1 MTLRRKLIW
10 SALFMLGLFLL
21 MGFLSSLRTQK
32 SELASLFEKE
42 TMYLQMMLR
51 GINEIII
58 TEAMPSSVKIAVDGV
73 EGFDKLH
80 LAVEP
85 ELKDPELASA
95 YREKINPAWQ
105 RLKADVKPFLDVNL
119 DTEDDELLVQYGRI
133 MAEADQLF
141 LDVETL
147 ALKAKETAETT
158 ELVTRNMIKG
168 TVVLILLGSGFLFYH
183 LYRSILSP
191 ITDLTNVATGFGKG
205 DLNLRIDE
213 SRKDE
218 FGKLAVHFNRGTNE
232 LRDIAAQLVG
242 MINNL
247 ASSSSEL
254 MGTATDLYTDSEE
267 QAKLSEQSASA
278 ISEMSQTIL
287 DVSRNAADA
296 ASASGDASKIA
307 ENGRAVVRETVLSMQ
322 GISESVRDTANAMDT
337 LTENTAKIGT
347 IVSVIN
353 DIADQTNLLALNAA
367 IEAARA
373 GEHGR
378 GFAIVA
384 DEVRK
389 LAERTGR
396 ATQEI
401 AEMVSAIQAGT
412 EKSHSSM
419 ENDKERVTQGV
430 KLVEDAS
437 KSLESIVEVS
447 AKGSDMVQRIAAS
460 AEEQSSA
467 TDTISLSMESIA
479 SAARRTASSSE
490 AIKLTSES
498 LSRMAE
504 ELNRMAAWF
513 KTH

>member
-1 MTLRRKLIW
+1 MTLRRKLIL

-32 SELASLFEKE
+32 SELANIFERE

-51 GINEIII
+51 GINEVII
-58 TEAMPSSVKIAVDGV
+58 TEAMPSSVQLAVNGL

-85 ELKDPELASA
+85 ELKDPEIVSA
-95 YREKINPAWQ
+95 YNDIVDPSWQ
-105 RLKADVKPFLDVNL
+105 RLKADASPFLHEDL

-133 MAEADQLF
+133 IGDADQLI
-141 LDVETL
+141 LEVQKL

-158 ELVTRNMIKG
+158 DLVTRNMIKG
-168 TVVLILLGSGFLFYH
+168 TVVLILLGSAFLFFH
-183 LYRSILSP
+183 LYRAIISP
-191 ITDLTNVATGFGKG
+191 INELTNVATGFGKG
-205 DLNLRIDE
+205 DLNLRINE

-254 MGTATDLYTDSEE
+254 MGTATDLHTDSEE

-307 ENGRAVVRETVLSMQ
+307 ENGREVVRETVLSMQ
-322 GISESVRDTANAMDT
+322 GISESVRDSANAMDT
-337 LTENTAKIGT
+337 LAENTAKIGT

-401 AEMVSAIQAGT
+401 EEMVSAIQTGT
-412 EKSHSSM
+412 ERSHASM
-419 ENDKERVTQGV
+419 EDDRQRVTQGV
-430 KLVEDAS
+430 KLVEEAS
-437 KSLESIVEVS
+437 TSLESIVEVS

-460 AEEQSSA
+460 AEEQSTA
-467 TDTISLSMESIA
+467 TDTISLSMESI
-479 SAARRTASSSE
+479 SNAARRTASSAE
-490 AIKLTSES
+490 AIKVTSES

-513 KTH
+513 KTR